1 MPESKRRG
9 PDPEYAVYVFGRPL
23 MLVLWGLALWGTIV
37 GARLAWIAVAQGG
50 TAAARFLAMP
60 MVVIPLVLA
69 VVMWAGLLL
78 ALRRFRG
85 REDEPDD
92 GADGP

>member
-1 MPESKRRG
+1 MPESKPGG

-50 TAAARFLAMP
+50 RAAMLFLAMP
-60 MVVIPLVLA
+60 MVVIPLGLA
-69 VVMWAGLLL
+69 VVMWAGLVL
-78 ALRRFRG
+78 ALRRSRG
-85 REDEPDD
+85 GED
-92 GADGP
+92 